1 LTGEK
6 IMNMKNNIVF
16 EARTSRNFL
25 KYRSSLREIA
35 RKNRSFETEA
45 EKVMWDVILRDKR
58 MGYKFTRQKPIGRF
72 VVDFYCSKLS
82 LVVEIDDSSHDSKL
96 ERDKLRDKYLKQ
108 CGLTTIRY
116 INSDVLTKTL
126 FVESNLRKKI
136 EQLSSHPC
144 QGRG

>member
-1 LTGEK
+1 
-6 IMNMKNNIVF
+6 
-16 EARTSRNFL
+16 
-25 KYRSSLREIA
+25 
-35 RKNRSFETEA
+35 
-45 EKVMWDVILRDKR
+45 